1 MIPLP
6 AYKSKLKY
14 DKEYKLKYTIRKEI
28 TFNKNTESDMIKFLE
43 SKGEYSTYVKS
54 LIRKQIKKES
64 HADEKS

>member
-43 SKGEYSTYVKS
+43 SKGAFSTYVKS
-54 LIRKQIKKES
+54 LIREQMEKES
-64 HADEKS
+64 QADEKS